1 MRRRITTEL
10 PGVRLSAAAISLAVA
25 GALNIA
31 QAQESPSTSESANEI
46 TQSVVITGS
55 RVSRQGFEAP
65 TPTTVIGQDD
75 IELRAPMNAVNL
87 INQIPSFRPS
97 QTSISRPAFQ
107 GSGPVSADLRGL
119 GNRRT
124 LTLVD
129 GTRFVPAAANGVVD
143 LNLIPTN
150 MIERAEVVTGGASA
164 AWGSDAV
171 SGVVNFFTRK
181 KFSGIDGNLSIGE
194 TDYHDDRNVQASMTF
209 GHQFGADGRASLVFG
224 AEYYHQTLVDD
235 IYARPWGRQEIATVT
250 YPATPA
256 RPAGQPSRIVTSQV
270 RTTNQS
276 TFGGVIIGV
285 NADTN
290 PANGVDVLRGI
301 QFGPGGVREDYPYG
315 QIFGTSAVGGGNYSE
330 TGA

>member
-171 SGVVNFFTRK
+171 SGVVNLSTK
-181 KFSGIDGNLSIGE
+181 KRFEGIEGQISWGQTQVGDNAQIQGNLTVGGKFGK
-194 TDYHDDRNVQASMTF
+194 DDR
-209 GHQFGADGRASLVFG
+209 GHIVAGI
-224 AEYYHQTLVDD
+224 EY
-235 IYARPWGRQEIATVT
+235 GK
-250 YPATPA
+250 
-256 RPAGQPSRIVTSQV
+256 
-270 RTTNQS
+270 
-276 TFGGVIIGV
+276 
-285 NADTN
+285 
-290 PANGVDVLRGI
+290 AN
-301 QFGPGGVREDYPYG
+301 
-315 QIFGTSAVGGGNYSE
+315 
-330 TGA
+330 

>member
-1 MRRRITTEL
+1 MRRRITTEF
-10 PGVRLSAAAISLAVA
+10 PGVRLNAAAISIAVA
-25 GALNIA
+25 SALNIA

-75 IELRAPMNAVNL
+75 IELRAPMNAVNV

-129 GTRFVPAAANGVVD
+129 GERFVPAAANGVVD

-150 MIERAEVVTGGASA
+150 MIERVEVVTGGASA

-181 KFSGIDGNLSIGE
+181 KFSGLDGNLSLGQ
-194 TDYHDDRNVQASMTF
+194 TDYHDNRNIQASMTF
-209 GHQFGADGRASLVFG
+209 GHQFGADGRANLV
-224 AEYYHQTLVDD
+224 
-235 IYARPWGRQEIATVT
+235 I
-250 YPATPA
+250 
-256 RPAGQPSRIVTSQV
+256 
-270 RTTNQS
+270 
-276 TFGGVIIGV
+276 
-285 NADTN
+285 
-290 PANGVDVLRGI
+290 
-301 QFGPGGVREDYPYG
+301 
-315 QIFGTSAVGGGNYSE
+315 
-330 TGA
+330 